1 MKTFQEFLNEAA
13 GNLSKKQR
21 EFIDSVK
28 HRIDV
33 DLAPHVNPSSEGKRK
48 FLTIFTHD
56 LSDLEVTQVE
66 RIALSKG
73 LRFEPG
79 GATAKSII
87 F

>member
-1 MKTFQEFLNEAA
+1 MKTFKEFINEAS

-28 HRIDV
+28 NQIHV
-33 DLAPHVNPSSEGKRK
+33 DLAPHVNPSSVGKRK

-66 RIALSKG
+66 RIALAKG

-79 GATAKSII
+79 GAQAKSII